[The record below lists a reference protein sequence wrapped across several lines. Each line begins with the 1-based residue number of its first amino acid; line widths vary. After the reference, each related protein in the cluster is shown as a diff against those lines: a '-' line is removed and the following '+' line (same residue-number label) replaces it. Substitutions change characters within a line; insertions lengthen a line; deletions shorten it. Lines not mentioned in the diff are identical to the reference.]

1 MFRYPLTLALALTSV
16 ATFADTNET
25 TRLIDILRKGQW
37 ETWQIPDAARHQ
49 LAEQG
54 ASAIE
59 PTCRAISADPTGRF
73 FRWASAALHGVVHD
87 ARKKGE
93 ITGAQKALCRVLADR
108 GHDARTRSLAATLL
122 GRLGDGSASTALVQA
137 LSDAPLRASVA
148 RALGDIRAKEAA
160 PTLRALLDKKLSRDA
175 RAACI
180 EALGKIGDGGSIGSL
195 AALTKSKD
203 ERIRFAALDALG
215 QMPGGEA
222 SKLLTTATQTG
233 DDRTKRRAAL
243 AMLRRGKALV
253 AAGNIKALLAAGD
266 RACQGCHAP
275 IFADYERSL
284 HRTKK
289 KMTCGDCHGESVKHM
304 EDYGETKPSKPT
316 SKKLMVEQCGS
327 CHFEFETPQEC
338 VYDSEGKLGHRF
350 AWSSFKRVRE
360 IMTKVREE
368 EPPWGMDLL
377 VDESFDSGSLSGW
390 ATYPKGIWRVA
401 EDGGNKALQLTRPS
415 GFAGAVL
422 KDYEVTDFVL
432 TVRGRCTIKRGDI
445 DLLFG
450 WRDPAHLYFIHY
462 APFTRSGYNMIAVKN
477 GGTRVPIH
485 VEKKPPA
492 RLTGQEYHVLRVERY
507 ADTGEIRG
515 YIDDLEKP
523 IFTAVDKTFK
533 SGLVGVGSYGDTGF
547 FDDIR
552 LYGKLAR
559 KRTIDLK
566 KVRLPAAR
574 RPPKPKAPAKPRRIA
589 KTKVDLRVPSG
600 LKAVAADDFSSG
612 KAERWRHRPGSKWR
626 LAKVDGN
633 FAYELAGSAK
643 QGKIRA
649 PGGMS
654 IFNAAPVSD
663 CCITVQARCLQK
675 ASVGG
680 RDLCIFLG
688 YQDPT
693 HFYYVHFSNR
703 SDRVHNAI
711 LEVDG
716 KDRQPIT
723 AGKPTAARLVD
734 QNWHQLKVERDVATG
749 EIRAYID
756 DMKTPIMTAKDKTFS
771 WGLVGVGAFD
781 DLGYFDDVRLFG
793 RRHAGQQKPVLP

>member
-1 MFRYPLTLALALTSV
+1 MFRYPLTAALALISV
-16 ATFADTNET
+16 AALADTDET
-25 TRLIDILRKGQW
+25 ARLIAILRKGQW
-37 ETWQIPDAARHQ
+37 ETWQVPDAARRQ
-49 LAEQG
+49 LTKQG
-54 ASAIE
+54 APAIE
-59 PTCRAISADPTGRF
+59 PTCRAMAADPTGRF
-73 FRWASAALHGVVHD
+73 FRWASAALHGMVHD
-87 ARKKGE
+87 AREKGQTKE
-93 ITGAQKALCRVLADR
+93 VQAALSRVLADSE
-108 GHDARTRSLAATLL
+108 HPAQVRSLTATLL
-122 GRLGDGSASTALVQA
+122 GRLGDGRASKALIQA
-137 LSDAPLRASVA
+137 LSNPDLRPSAA
-148 RALGDIRAKEAA
+148 RALGDVQAKDGA
-160 PTLRALLDKKLSRDA
+160 PALRSLLGEKLNRDA
-175 RAACI
+175 HAACI
-180 EALGKIGDGGSIGSL
+180 QALGKIADEDSVGPL
-195 AALTKSKD
+195 AAFSKSKD

-215 QMPGGEA
+215 QMPGEEA
-222 SKLLTTATQTG
+222 TKILKTATESG

-304 EDYGETKPSKPT
+304 EDYGETKPSKPA
-316 SKKLMVEQCGS
+316 SKKLMADQCGS
-327 CHFEFETPQEC
+327 CHFEFETAQEC
-338 VYDSEGKLGHRF
+338 VYDSEGELDHRF
-350 AWSSFKRVRE
+350 AWSSYKRVRE
-360 IMTKVREE
+360 IMAKVREE

-377 VDESFDSGSLSGW
+377 VDESFDSESLSAW
-390 ATYPKGIWRVA
+390 LTYPKGVWRVA
-401 EDGGNKALQLTRPS
+401 EDGGNQALQLAQPS

-432 TVRGRCTIKRGDI
+432 TVRGRCTIKSGDI

-450 WRDPAHLYFIHY
+450 WRDPAHLYYIHY
-462 APFTRSGYNMIAVKN
+462 APFTRPGYNMIAVKN

-485 VEKKPPA
+485 IEKKPPA

-533 SGLVGVGSYGDTGF
+533 SGLVGIGSYGDAGF
-547 FDDIR
+547 FDDVR

-559 KRTIDLK
+559 KRTIDLN

-574 RPPKPKAPAKPRRIA
+574 RRPKPKAPAKPRKIT
-589 KTKVDLRVPSG
+589 KVKVDLRVSSG
-600 LKAVAADDFSSG
+600 LQAVADDDFSSG
-612 KAERWRHRPGSKWR
+612 RAERWQHRPGNKWR
-626 LAKVDGN
+626 LTKVDGD
-633 FAYELAGSAK
+633 FAYELAEPGR

-654 IFNAAPVSD
+654 IFKADPVSD
-663 CCITVQARCLQK
+663 CCFTVQARCMQK

-680 RDLCIFLG
+680 RDLCVFLG

-711 LEVDG
+711 LKVDG
-716 KDRQPIT
+716 KAREPIT
-723 AGKPTAARLVD
+723 AGKPTAARLSD

-756 DMKTPIMTAKDKTFS
+756 DMKTPIMTAKDKAFS
-771 WGLVGVGAFD
+771 WGLVGVGTFD
-781 DLGYFDDVRLFG
+781 DWGYFDDVQVFG
-793 RRHAGQQKPVLP
+793 KRHPGSQKPTLP